1 MSCRFLNNAQFILLI
16 GSVIALLLG
25 TLSAFVPGLAY
36 ITVSSEGVNFLV
48 SGAPHFVTVPPLDFD
63 INNFTVK
70 LLVSAFGGFLGVCS
84 VAFERKSTIPF
95 LSFAG
100 LTLGTIGFL
109 LPFGVNQAV
118 ISEQSTNVPW
128 VGSLITLV
136 GVLLM
141 FLGFALRNTHVPK
154 VALAVIPILLGIYL
168 ISPVLIF
175 TGNLQ
180 FFIFLQVNVS
190 MSTLIGILILFGHLI
205 IVWAGITGL
214 RVPDK
219 ESATSP
225 SKINATLE

>member
-1 MSCRFLNNAQFILLI
+1 VSCRFLNTAQFILFI

-36 ITVSSEGVNFLV
+36 VTVSSEGANFLV
-48 SGAPHFVTVPPLDFD
+48 SGAPHFVTYPPMDLGVND
-63 INNFTVK
+63 FTVK
-70 LLVSAFGGFLGVCS
+70 MLVSAFGGFLGICS
-84 VAFERKSTIPF
+84 VAFERKSAVPF

-100 LTLGTIGFL
+100 LSLGTIGFL

-118 ISEQSTNVPW
+118 ISEYSTNVPW
-128 VGSLITLV
+128 IGSLITLV

-141 FLGFALRNTHVPK
+141 FLGFALRNAHVSK
-154 VALAVIPILLGIYL
+154 WALAVIPVLLGIYL
-168 ISPVLIF
+168 VSPVLIF

-190 MSTLIGILILFGHLI
+190 MSTLIGILILFGHLV

-214 RVPDK
+214 RVPEK
-219 ESATSP
+219 ESSNTVT
-225 SKINATLE
+225 KKVDIQ

>member
-1 MSCRFLNNAQFILLI
+1 MNNAQFVLFI

-36 ITVSSEGVNFLV
+36 ITVSSEGANFLV
-48 SGAPHFVTVPPLDFD
+48 SGAPHFVTYPPMDFGFND
-63 INNFTVK
+63 FTVK

-84 VAFERKSTIPF
+84 VAFERKSTVPF

-100 LTLGTIGFL
+100 LSLGTIGFL
-109 LPFGVNQAV
+109 LPFGANQAV
-118 ISEQSTNVPW
+118 INEYSTNVPW

-141 FLGFALRNTHVPK
+141 FLGFALRNQHVPRW
-154 VALAVIPILLGIYL
+154 ALAVIPVLLGIYL

-175 TGNLQ
+175 TGNIQ
-180 FFIFLQVNVS
+180 FFIFLQVNIS
-190 MSTLIGILILFGHLI
+190 ISTLLGILILFGHLV

-214 RVPDK
+214 RVPEK
-219 ESATSP
+219 ETSSP
-225 SKINATLE
+225 ITKKIDVP